1 MLESE
6 FKARQH
12 ALLRAYDKG
21 LLTWTQA
28 YFELYK
34 LDRYERLKSPL
45 SPKQRLDRDRGRM
58 TNWLNSR
65 YGHKT
70 RKGRTRQ

>member
-6 FKARQH
+6 FKAREY
-12 ALLRAYDKG
+12 AMLRAYDRG
-21 LLTWTQA
+21 LLSLRQIEYEW
-28 YFELYK
+28 FK
-34 LDRYERLKSPL
+34 LSRYERLKSPL

-58 TNWLNSR
+58 TAWLNSR